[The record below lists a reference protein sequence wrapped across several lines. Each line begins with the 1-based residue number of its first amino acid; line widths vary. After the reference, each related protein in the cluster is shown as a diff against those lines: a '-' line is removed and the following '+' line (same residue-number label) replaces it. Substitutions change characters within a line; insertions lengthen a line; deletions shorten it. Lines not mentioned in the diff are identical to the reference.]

1 LLNTCGTEVWGP
13 VAATT
18 PPRPATLHDVSADS
32 LLRLTGL
39 TKQYPGVTA
48 LNDLTLEL
56 PPGRIGLVGANG
68 AGKSTLFRI
77 LLGLAHPT
85 AGHVEVC
92 GIDVAKDPIG
102 VRSRLGYMPEHDCLP
117 LDQTAA
123 DVVSTF
129 GELSGLPARAARQ
142 RASDILDLVGLDE
155 ARFRPIGGFSTGMR
169 QRAKLA
175 QALVGDPLLVLLDEP
190 TAGLDPIG
198 REEMLNLVDRL
209 GSFGISVLMAT
220 HLLDDVQA
228 VCDHVVMIDGGT
240 LVVSGE
246 TNSLLERTGL
256 VTIDVGR
263 HTEELVSALAQRGV
277 TAVAADGLVEATVGD
292 DAQMDLLRDV
302 VAELELPLFRLST
315 RLTSLDEAFV
325 RRSGELA

>member
-1 LLNTCGTEVWGP
+1 MSTEP
-13 VAATT
+13 
-18 PPRPATLHDVSADS
+18 

-39 TKQYPGVTA
+39 TKRYPGVIA

-68 AGKSTLFRI
+68 AGKSTMFRI

-85 AGHVEVC
+85 AGTVEVC
-92 GIDVAKDPIG
+92 GIDVARDPIG

-129 GELSGLPARAARQ
+129 GELSGLPPRAARQ

-175 QALVGDPLLVLLDEP
+175 QALVGDPTLVLLDEP

-240 LVVSGE
+240 LVVSGA
-246 TNSLLERTGL
+246 TNSLLERTGV

-263 HTEELVSALAQRGV
+263 HTDDLVVALAQRGV
-277 TAVAADGLVEATVGD
+277 VAVAADGMVEATVGD
-292 DAQMDLLRDV
+292 DTQMDLLRDV
-302 VAELELPLFRLST
+302 VAELGLPLFRLST
-315 RLTSLDEAFV
+315 RLTTLDEAFV
-325 RRSGELA
+325 RRSEELA

>member
-1 LLNTCGTEVWGP
+1 MPVPDRLDGVKTGP
-13 VAATT
+13 
-18 PPRPATLHDVSADS
+18 
-32 LLRLTGL
+32 LLRLSGL
-39 TKQYPGVTA
+39 SKTYPGVTA

-77 LLGLAHPT
+77 LLGLSHPT

-92 GIDVAKDPIG
+92 GIDVARDPIA
-102 VRSRLGYMPEHDCLP
+102 VRSRLGYMPEHDCLS

-123 DVVSTF
+123 DVVATF
-129 GELSGLPARAARQ
+129 GELSGLPPRAARQ

-169 QRAKLA
+169 QRTKLA
-175 QALVGDPLLVLLDEP
+175 QALVGDPELVLLDEP

-198 REEMLNLVDRL
+198 REEMLQLVDRL

-228 VCDHVVMIDGGT
+228 VCDHVVMINAGQ
-240 LVVSGE
+240 LVVSGA
-246 TNSLLERTGL
+246 TTSLLERTGL

-263 HTEELVSALAQRGV
+263 HTDELVAGLARVGID
-277 TAVAADGLVEATVGD
+277 AVAVEDAVEATVGD
-292 DAQMDLLRDV
+292 DAQMDLVRDV
-302 VAELELPLFRLST
+302 VAELGLPLFRLST
-315 RLTSLDEAFV
+315 RLRSLDEAFV
-325 RRSGELA
+325 RRSEELA

>member
-1 LLNTCGTEVWGP
+1 MSTGP
-13 VAATT
+13 
-18 PPRPATLHDVSADS
+18 

-39 TKQYPGVTA
+39 TKSYPGVMA
-48 LNDLTLEL
+48 LDDLTLEL
-56 PPGRIGLVGANG
+56 PHGRIGLVGANG
-68 AGKSTLFRI
+68 AGKSTMFRI
-77 LLGLAHPT
+77 LLGLSHPT

-92 GIDVAKDPIG
+92 GIDVARDPIG
-102 VRSRLGYMPEHDCLP
+102 VRSRLGYMPEHDCLA

-129 GELSGLPARAARQ
+129 GELSGLPPRAARQ

-169 QRAKLA
+169 QRTKLA
-175 QALVGDPLLVLLDEP
+175 QALVGDPELVLLDEP

-198 REEMLNLVDRL
+198 REEMLQLVDRL

-228 VCDHVVMIDGGT
+228 VCDHVVMINAGK
-240 LVVSGE
+240 LVVSGA
-246 TNSLLERTGL
+246 TTSLLERTGL

-263 HTEELVSALAQRGV
+263 HTDELVVGLARVGV
-277 TAVAADGLVEATVGD
+277 TSVAVDGSVEATVGD
-292 DAQMDLLRDV
+292 DAEMDLVRDV
-302 VAELELPLFRLST
+302 VAELGLPLFRLST
-315 RLTSLDEAFV
+315 RLRSLDEAFV
-325 RRSGELA
+325 QRSEELA

>member
-1 LLNTCGTEVWGP
+1 MSTGP
-13 VAATT
+13 
-18 PPRPATLHDVSADS
+18 
-32 LLRLTGL
+32 LLRLTRL
-39 TKQYPGVTA
+39 SKTYPGVNA
-48 LNDLTLEL
+48 LDDLTLEL

-77 LLGLAHPT
+77 LLGLSHPT
-85 AGHVEVC
+85 TGHVEVC
-92 GIDVAKDPIG
+92 GIDVARDPIA
-102 VRSRLGYMPEHDCLP
+102 VRSRLGYMPEHDCLS

-129 GELSGLPARAARQ
+129 GELSGLPPRVARQ

-169 QRAKLA
+169 QRTKLA
-175 QALVGDPLLVLLDEP
+175 QALVGDPELVLLDEP

-198 REEMLNLVDRL
+198 REEMLQLVDRL

-228 VCDHVVMIDGGT
+228 VCDHVVMINAGK
-240 LVVSGE
+240 LVVSGA

-263 HTEELVSALAQRGV
+263 HTEELVAGLARAGIDALAV
-277 TAVAADGLVEATVGD
+277 DDVVEATVGD
-292 DAQMDLLRDV
+292 DAQMDLVRDV
-302 VAELELPLFRLST
+302 VAELGLPLFRLST
-315 RLTSLDEAFV
+315 RLRSLDEAFV
-325 RRSGELA
+325 RRSEELA